1 MLKILIVDDEVK
13 ICNLIEELISRS
25 GYDCEI
31 VGVVNEGISA
41 LEFINTHEVDL
52 LFTDIRMPGYTGLE
66 LIKSIRK
73 VKESVY
79 IIIISGYGQFEY
91 AQRAIQYGVDDYL
104 LKPIRKNELYQ
115 AVEKVIVKK
124 DKRLKIFNEHK
135 NMVESI
141 ERVKEENRENLFRK
155 YLENSHVQNGE
166 ELEFLFGN
174 SKERGQSYQAVI
186 IRLVTLTSEGKSSK
200 AADRATL
207 LAGMKIVKKQF
218 DKSGIEIISAIR
230 GHDIYCVL
238 NGNKSILEHRK
249 VCLRRIR
256 SELNHME
263 GENQRIKIWIAEGN
277 PVEQIYKIYQSLED
291 AECAMKDRLI
301 NSNEEIMTVK
311 IQDGDIRKA
320 EEMFDLSDKQSF
332 LNSVELFD
340 LDAIKKNL
348 DNIQRQM
355 KQTKHISGV
364 LLEKK
369 YSEIMSM
376 FRFGCHKLGIEL
388 EDDESYEA
396 MMRRLNVYSS
406 MEEMFEG
413 LSDYIIGNLEMII
426 EKRQNVDSKPI
437 REAKQYI
444 NEFYYNSLTL
454 EEVSA
459 HVGFNA
465 SYFSSLFKKET
476 GQTFS
481 EYLSEIRIGYAK
493 TLLMDLELGIADI
506 AEKVG
511 YNDKTY
517 FSKLFKKN
525 TGLTPKEYRRIYK

>member
-31 VGVVNEGISA
+31 VGIVNESISA
-41 LEFINTHEVDL
+41 LEFINMHEVDL

-66 LIKSIRK
+66 LIQNIRK
-73 VKESVY
+73 VKEDIY
-79 IIIISGYGQFEY
+79 IIIISGYGQFDY
-91 AQRAIQYGVDDYL
+91 AQQAIQYGVDDYL
-104 LKPIRKNELYQ
+104 LKPIRKNELYK
-115 AVEKVIVKK
+115 AVEKIIAKK
-124 DKRLKIFNEHK
+124 EKQVEILNEHR

-141 ERVKEENRENLFRK
+141 ERVREENKENIFVK
-155 YLENSHVQNGE
+155 YLEHFHEQNGK
-166 ELEFLFGN
+166 ELELLFEN
-174 SKERGQSYQAVI
+174 KEADWSYQAVI
-186 IRLVTLTSEGKSSK
+186 IRLITLDSAKRRSKALDHVTLTEGI
-200 AADRATL
+200 R
-207 LAGMKIVKKQF
+207 IVRRQF
-218 DKSGIEIISAIR
+218 EKSGIDILSAIH

-238 NGNKSILEHRK
+238 NGDKNILDHRR

-256 SELNHME
+256 AELEEIEGGNGHVRVWISE
-263 GENQRIKIWIAEGN
+263 GY
-277 PVEQIYKIYQSLED
+277 PVEQVYKIYESLEE
-291 AECAMKDRLI
+291 AECAMKDRLV
-301 NSNEEIMTVK
+301 NSSEEIMTVRNVDAAGWK
-311 IQDGDIRKA
+311 S
-320 EEMFDLSDKQSF
+320 EEAFDLSDKQSF
-332 LNSVELFD
+332 LNSLELFD
-340 LDAIKKNL
+340 LDAIQKSL
-348 DNIQRQM
+348 DNIRNQIRQA
-355 KQTKHISGV
+355 KNVNGAAV
-364 LLEKK
+364 EKK
-369 YSEIMSM
+369 YFEIISM
-376 FRFGCHKLGIEL
+376 FRFACHKMGIEL
-388 EDDESYEA
+388 EDDNSYDTI
-396 MMRRLNVYSS
+396 MRRLDFFNS
-406 MEEMFEG
+406 MEEMFAE
-413 LSDYIIGNLEMII
+413 LSDYIIGNLEVVI

-454 EEVSA
+454 EEVST

-481 EYLSEIRIGYAK
+481 EYLSEVRIGYAK
-493 TLLMDLELGIADI
+493 TFLMDMELSIADV